1 MSDSQAIRM
10 TESRKAIL
18 SVLSAGEMHPTA
30 DEVYSIVRE
39 QLPKISLGTVY
50 RNLDLLAKH
59 GFIRA
64 LATAGEPRRYDGM
77 QEEHHHI
84 RCEVCGRIDDVAI
97 GHTVPF
103 EELVVDEAGYEVHGC
118 TLCFTGVCTEC
129 RGNGKD
135 REENRKG
142 KE

>member
-1 MSDSQAIRM
+1 M

-18 SVLSAGEMHPTA
+18 SVLSAVELHPTA

-77 QEEHHHI
+77 LEEHHHI

-103 EELVVDEAGYEVHGC
+103 EELIVDEAGYEVHGC
-118 TLCFTGVCTEC
+118 RLCYTGVCTEC
-129 RGNGKD
+129 RADRKE
-135 REENRKG
+135 REENGRGRK
-142 KE
+142 